1 MASISLRSVQKA
13 YGDHALVIRDVDT
26 FIAGKDLGY
35 PSTRRSV
42 RSSVGL
48 VQFTCNS
55 LQLLEKGHHLVALLW
70 SSMRNMER
78 VLTPQPRVALAFFAI
93 GPNSSG
99 RHREAAA
106 QL

>member
-1 MASISLRSVQKA
+1 LVSV
-13 YGDHALVIRDVDT
+13 
-26 FIAGKDLGY
+26 DLA
-35 PSTRRSV
+35 R
-42 RSSVGL
+42 
-48 VQFTCNS
+48 FTCSS
-55 LQLLEKGHHLVALLW
+55 LQLLEKDHHLAALLW

-78 VLTPQPRVALAFFAI
+78 VSTPQPRVAFAFFAI